1 MISLQLLKYLEDNN
15 FGTIDKDLLWEKEA
29 LGKIGIFIVSNSE
42 QTPRGSLRT
51 QRFTLYSRGTND
63 VEGYKRL
70 EAVRD
75 FLSSSSAYNTCT
87 LPAVPPIVNT
97 ETENVTIMPLSTI
110 DNVGRDDNG
119 RLVWSCNGYIY
130 Y

>member
-1 MISLQLLKYLEDNN
+1 MISLHILKYLENNN
-15 FGTIDKDLLWEKEA
+15 FGTIDKDLLWEKET

-42 QTPRGSLRT
+42 QVPRGSRNV

-63 VEGYKRL
+63 VDGYKKL
-70 EAVRD
+70 EAIRN
-75 FLSSSSAYNTCT
+75 FLSSFEAYETCT

-97 ETENVTIMPLSTI
+97 ELKNVTIMPMSTI
-110 DNVGRDDNG
+110 NNVGRDDNG
-119 RLVWSCNGYIY
+119 RLVWSCDGYIY